1 MEIVG
6 DWQQSQTYPGYY
18 LENYLYSPAGQGND
32 QMRWMFDIPTAGYYP
47 ENRKH
52 HGRFPDRKQRSWC
65 FYHSN
70 PITGDESTTIR
81 VNQRTNGEQWYELGE
96 FYFDI
101 GEYSVMLTDDT
112 ATGNVV
118 GDAIRVEHVD
128 NPPEVLS
135 ADFNVR
141 VRSGVAPLEVTFDTE
156 NVGEVSALLWDFG
169 DGDTNST
176 RDYITHIYDQSGTYT
191 VTFTVYG
198 PLGSDTVTKTDYIVV
213 GADSDPGPIL
223 RAEFRAI
230 SAQEG
235 LAPFEARFGD
245 VSSGDIVSWLWDFG
259 DGYTSEEQNPTHIY
273 ETAGN
278 YTVTLT
284 VIDSDESTSTET
296 KPNFIRVSL
305 FDKTIDNVDYP
316 KTHYRSKTLLFVN
329 DLDID
334 PNDFK
339 YSRLLYVGCDSGH
352 YFTDTFKRGTMF
364 YALNTSSTGDS
375 PVLVYLRSYLEGKKD
390 HEVWQDLQSLDPIFD
405 YYYFDRPPSEQPV
418 D

>member
-1 MEIVG
+1 
-6 DWQQSQTYPGYY
+6 
-18 LENYLYSPAGQGND
+18 
-32 QMRWMFDIPTAGYYP
+32 MFDIPTAGYY
-47 ENRKH
+47 KI
-52 HGRFPDRKQRSWC
+52 KAWWAASQTRSNNAPYTV
-65 FYHSN
+65 YHSN
-70 PITGDESTTIR
+70 PITFDNVSTTIQ
-81 VNQRTNGEQWYELGE
+81 VNQRLNGEQWNELGE
-96 FYFDI
+96 FFFDI
-101 GEYSVMLTDDT
+101 GEYSVILTDDT
-112 ATGNVV
+112 TTGNVV
-118 GDAIRVEHVD
+118 GDAIRLEHVD

-135 ADFNVR
+135 ADFNAR
-141 VRSGVAPLEVTFDTE
+141 VRSGVAPLEVTFDSE
-156 NVGEVSALLWDFG
+156 NVGEVSALFWDFG

-176 RDYITHIYDQSGTYT
+176 RDYITHIYDQPGTYT
-191 VTFTVYG
+191 VSFTVYG

-213 GADSDPGPIL
+213 GADSNPGPIL

-245 VSSGDIVSWLWDFG
+245 RSSGDIVSWLWYFG

-273 ETAGN
+273 ETTGN
-278 YTVTLT
+278 YTATLT
-284 VIDSDESTSTET
+284 VIDSDGSTSTET

-352 YFTDTFKRGTMF
+352 YFTDTFKRGKMF
-364 YALNTSSTGDS
+364 YSLNTSSTG
-375 PVLVYLRSYLEGKKD
+375 PLPLLVYLRSYLEGKKD
-390 HEVWQDLQSLDPIFD
+390 YEVWQDLQSLDPIFD
-405 YYYFDRPPSEQPV
+405 YYYFDRPPFEQPV